1 MKNKLNSVCGKKE
14 IIKDKSKNKIEN
26 RKTRDNTNETKIWS
40 LETINKLIN
49 L

>member
-1 MKNKLNSVCGKKE
+1 MKNKLNSVCRKKE
-14 IIKDKSKNKIEN
+14 VIKVKVKIKIEN
-26 RKTRDNTNETKIWS
+26 RKTKENTNETKIWS